1 MEFWN
6 TQILPRLTSVEVIEW
21 FTFGVNIL
29 VYIFSSTIA
38 SRYGAIQDETR
49 MKSRLR
55 ILHGFNLVVFI
66 TFISS
71 VAIQSDQFPAGQIS
85 QSALTLLCAYLIL
98 HFAEVKLLAR
108 YGTASIVMGFTRRV
122 ETSTS
127 RTLELLAYFIILVGS
142 VVVLVN
148 IWGLKD
154 SLQTTGVLGFLALL
168 VFITKDYWMRDFLS
182 GILLISSERLGRGD
196 VIAVPAENV
205 LGIVLEIRSRQT
217 HVRDLVHGHDIMLP
231 NACLLTNRVDLYKR
245 NPGGPFKDYVDF
257 KIGYGASVGTV
268 RNFLQAVHKQ
278 ASEVGE
284 DIDGGQD
291 TLLIALKE
299 NEDHAARWRLVY
311 VLKNP
316 HRMLAVRDAVNLAA
330 YELQENFGLN
340 ISTPTTHLVESRGAN
355 SASTSSSVAS
365 TKSPDK
371 S

>member
-1 MEFWN
+1 MMEFWN

-29 VYIFSSTIA
+29 VYIFSNTIA
-38 SRYGAIQDETR
+38 SRYGAIQDEAR

-196 VIAVPAENV
+196 VIAIPAENV

-217 HVRDLVHGHDIMLP
+217 HVRDLVHGHDMMLP
-231 NACLLTNRVDLYKR
+231 NACLLKNRVDLYKR

-257 KIGYGASVGTV
+257 KIGYGASVETV
-268 RNFLQAVHKQ
+268 RNFLQAVYKL
-278 ASEVGE
+278 ASETGE
-284 DIDGGQD
+284 GMDVKEDA
-291 TLLIALKE
+291 LIALKE
-299 NEDHAARWRLVY
+299 NEDHAARWRLMY
-311 VLKNP
+311 VLNNP

-330 YELQENFGLN
+330 YELQEEFGLN
-340 ISTPTTHLVESRGAN
+340 ISTPTTHLVESRGGN

>member
-6 TQILPRLTSVEVIEW
+6 TQILPRLEAVEVIEW
-21 FTFGVNIL
+21 FTFAVNIL
-29 VYIFSSTIA
+29 VYIFSKKIA
-38 SRYGAIQDETR
+38 SRYGAIQEEAR
-49 MKSRLR
+49 MNSRLR

-66 TFISS
+66 TFILSM
-71 VAIQSDQFPAGQIS
+71 AIHSDRFPAEQLS
-85 QSALTLLCAYLIL
+85 QTCLTLLCAYLVMHL
-98 HFAEVKLLAR
+98 AEALLLSR
-108 YGTASIVMGFTRRV
+108 YGKGITVMGFTRRV

-148 IWGLKD
+148 IWGLTE

-196 VIAVPAENV
+196 VIAIPAEDV
-205 LGIVLEIRSRQT
+205 LGIVLEIRARQT

-257 KIGYGASVGTV
+257 KIGYGASVETV

-278 ASEVGE
+278 ASEAGE
-284 DIDGGQD
+284 GMDAEQD
-291 TLLIALKE
+291 ALIALKE

-311 VLKNP
+311 VLNNP
-316 HRMLAVRDAVNLAA
+316 HRLLAVRDVINLAA
-330 YELQENFGLN
+330 YELQEKFGLS

>member
-6 TQILPRLTSVEVIEW
+6 TQILPRLEAVEVIEW
-21 FTFGVNIL
+21 FTFAVNIL
-29 VYIFSSTIA
+29 VYIFSKKIA
-38 SRYGAIQDETR
+38 SRYGAIQEEAR
-49 MKSRLR
+49 MNSRLR

-66 TFISS
+66 TFILS
-71 VAIQSDQFPAGQIS
+71 VAIHSDRFPAEQLS
-85 QSALTLLCAYLIL
+85 QTCLTLLCAYLVMHL
-98 HFAEVKLLAR
+98 AEALLLSR
-108 YGTASIVMGFTRRV
+108 YGKGITVMGFTRRV

-148 IWGLKD
+148 IWGLTE

-196 VIAVPAENV
+196 VIAIPAENL
-205 LGIVLEIRSRQT
+205 LGIVLEIRARQT

-257 KIGYGASVGTV
+257 KIGYGASVETV

-278 ASEVGE
+278 ASETGE
-284 DIDGGQD
+284 GMDVKEDA
-291 TLLIALKE
+291 LIALKE

-311 VLKNP
+311 VLNNP
-316 HRMLAVRDAVNLAA
+316 HRLLAVRDVINLAA
-330 YELQENFGLN
+330 YELQEKFGLS